1 METLLSISLTQNKR
15 SIFLWNPKLIWIVFL
30 LHGFQIPI
38 CFKGKNEGRD
48 VLAVPKWKWR
58 GLGIGDW
65 GLSKRGKK
73 KDKRKRINQR
83 QGIVPLRWNIKNDNV
98 VEWTRE
104 KSGSNGDAQF
114 CQKSE
119 LTASLLLI
127 GEQGGSVSNIYGQY
141 SSYPSQRLRFLP
153 LTFQSY

>member
-1 METLLSISLTQNKR
+1 MNCFPLAWISNPHLLQGKEWRTRCFSC
-15 SIFLWNPKLIWIVFL
+15 PKV
-30 LHGFQIPI
+30 
-38 CFKGKNEGRD
+38 KMK
-48 VLAVPKWKWR
+48 
-58 GLGIGDW
+58 GIGDCRK
-65 GLSKRGKK
+65 GEKK